1 MIAPDKNRLLA
12 LQQLALR
19 FGLSESDL
27 PRIDWNLLHQAL
39 IHPSYAA
46 DFGSNLDNDRLEF
59 LGDEILRFITA
70 EFLYRAYPSEAVGQL
85 TAVRSVLVSDK
96 VLAEWA
102 AESNLGKALLV
113 SKGTLQEGR
122 GENTRLADGFEAV
135 IGALYLSTGNIDL
148 IVPWLQPKLASL
160 AHKVIA
166 DPVKGN
172 YIGALQEQTQK
183 LYQCLPD
190 YLLFGAEPPFTCEV
204 RIQGKL
210 CGVGEGKSKKV
221 AQQVAAQIAF
231 EQLESE
237 SS

>member
-1 MIAPDKNRLLA
+1 MISPHQDRLLI
-12 LQQLALR
+12 LEKLALR

-46 DFGSNLDNDRLEF
+46 DFGSNQDNDRLEF

-70 EFLYRAYPSEAVGQL
+70 EFLYRSYPNEMVGQL

-96 VLAEWA
+96 VLSEWA
-102 AESNLGKALLV
+102 AEYDLGSGLLV

-122 GENTRLADGFEAV
+122 GEQTRLADSFEAV

-148 IVPWLQPKLASL
+148 IIPWLKPKLANL
-160 AHKVIA
+160 TIQLIA

-172 YIGALQEQTQK
+172 FIGALQELTQK
-183 LYQCLPD
+183 RYQCLPEYRLID
-190 YLLFGAEPPFTCEV
+190 EGPPFVFEV
-204 RIQGKL
+204 WLQERLYGT
-210 CGVGEGKSKKV
+210 GEGKSKKI
-221 AQQVAAQIAF
+221 AQQAAAQIAL
-231 EQLESE
+231 EQLQSE
-237 SS
+237 DL

>member
-1 MIAPDKNRLLA
+1 MISPDKNRLLA

-19 FGLSESDL
+19 FGVSEGDL
-27 PRIDWNLLHQAL
+27 PRIDWSLLHQAL

-59 LGDEILRFITA
+59 LGDEVLRFITA
-70 EFLYRAYPSEAVGQL
+70 EFLYRVYPNEVVGQL

-102 AESNLGKALLV
+102 AEYDLGRELLV
-113 SKGTLQEGR
+113 SKGTIQDGR
-122 GENTRLADGFEAV
+122 GEKTRLADGFEAV
-135 IGALYLSTGNIDL
+135 IGALYLSTGNNDL
-148 IVPWLQPKLASL
+148 IAPWLQPKLASL
-160 AHKVIA
+160 AFKVIA

-190 YLLFGAEPPFTCEV
+190 YVLFGAEAPFSCEV

-210 CGVGEGKSKKV
+210 YGMGEGKSKKA
-221 AQQVAAQIAF
+221 AQQAAAQIAF
-231 EQLESE
+231 EQLESD

>member
-1 MIAPDKNRLLA
+1 MISPNKNRLLA
-12 LQQLALR
+12 LEKLAIR

-27 PRIDWNLLHQAL
+27 LRIDWNLFHQAL

-46 DFGSNLDNDRLEF
+46 DFGSNRDNDRLEF

-70 EFLYRAYPSEAVGQL
+70 EFLYRTYPDEVVGLL

-102 AESNLGKALLV
+102 AEYDLGNELLV

-122 GENTRLADGFEAV
+122 GENTRLADSFEAV

-148 IVPWLQPKLASL
+148 IAPWLQPKLAHLSTKL
-160 AHKVIA
+160 LA

-172 YIGALQEQTQK
+172 FIGALQELTQK
-183 LYQCLPD
+183 RYQCLPEYRLID
-190 YLLFGAEPPFTCEV
+190 EGSPFVFEV
-204 RIQGKL
+204 WVQGGL
-210 CGVGEGKSKKV
+210 YGTGEGKSKKL
-221 AQQVAAQIAF
+221 AQQAAAQIA
-231 EQLESE
+231 LERLQSE
-237 SS
+237 GF

>member
-1 MIAPDKNRLLA
+1 MISPNKNRLLA
-12 LQQLALR
+12 LEKLAIR

-27 PRIDWNLLHQAL
+27 PRIDWNLFHQAL

-46 DFGSNLDNDRLEF
+46 DFGSNQDNDRLEF

-70 EFLYRAYPSEAVGQL
+70 EFLYRTYPDEVVGQL

-102 AESNLGKALLV
+102 VEYDLGNELLV

-122 GENTRLADGFEAV
+122 GENTRLADSFEAV

-148 IVPWLQPKLASL
+148 IAPWLQPKLVALSTKL
-160 AHKVIA
+160 LA

-172 YIGALQEQTQK
+172 FIGSLQELTQK
-183 LYQCLPD
+183 RYQCLPEYRLID
-190 YLLFGAEPPFTCEV
+190 EGPPFVFEV
-204 RIQGKL
+204 WVQGEL
-210 CGVGEGKSKKV
+210 HGTGEGKSKKL
-221 AQQVAAQIAF
+221 AQQAAAQIAL
-231 EQLESE
+231 EQLQSE
-237 SS
+237 NL

>member
-1 MIAPDKNRLLA
+1 MISPDQDRRLA

-19 FGLSESDL
+19 LGLSESDL
-27 PRIDWNLLHQAL
+27 PRINWSLLHQAL

-46 DFGSNLDNDRLEF
+46 DVGSNQDNDRLEF

-70 EFLYRAYPSEAVGQL
+70 EFLYRTYPNEVVGQL

-102 AESNLGKALLV
+102 AQSNLGKELLV

-148 IVPWLQPKLASL
+148 IFPWLQPKLANL
-160 AHKVIA
+160 TTTVLA

-172 YIGALQEQTQK
+172 YIGALQESTQK
-183 LYQCLPD
+183 LFQCLPD
-190 YLLFGAEPPFTCEV
+190 YVLFGAEAPFTCEV

-210 CGVGEGKSKKV
+210 YGTGEGKSKKA
-221 AQQVAAQIAF
+221 AQQAAAQIAF

-237 SS
+237 SC